1 MTSDTHT
8 GAETHILS
16 MKDLVVVRG
25 DQKLIDHVS
34 ATVTRGHI
42 TLLLGHNGAG
52 KTVLMNCL
60 HGLMTVDSGHIDAP
74 PQKRQKMVFQK
85 PIMLRRSAGQYLK
98 FLCPELDTQQLS
110 GWLARAGLSH
120 RTDTPARALSG
131 GEQQKLALIGAL
143 ASRPN
148 ILFLDEPTAHL
159 DFEATKSIE
168 AMILDAHADGT
179 SILMTSHNRAQAQ
192 RLAQD
197 VLLLDNGRLI
207 EAAPA
212 ARFFTA
218 PANPMARH
226 YLDHV

>member
-1 MTSDTHT
+1 M
-8 GAETHILS
+8 
-16 MKDLVVVRG
+16 
-25 DQKLIDHVS
+25 
-34 ATVTRGHI
+34 
-42 TLLLGHNGAG
+42 
-52 KTVLMNCL
+52 
-60 HGLMTVDSGHIDAP
+60 
-74 PQKRQKMVFQK
+74 
-85 PIMLRRSAGQYLK
+85 
-98 FLCPELDTQQLS
+98 
-110 GWLARAGLSH
+110 
-120 RTDTPARALSG
+120 
-131 GEQQKLALIGAL
+131 IGAL
-143 ASRPN
+143 ASRPD

-179 SILMTSHNRAQAQ
+179 TILMTSHNRSQAQ

-218 PANPMARH
+218 PANPLARH

>member
-1 MTSDTHT
+1 
-8 GAETHILS
+8 
-16 MKDLVVVRG
+16 
-25 DQKLIDHVS
+25 
-34 ATVTRGHI
+34 
-42 TLLLGHNGAG
+42 
-52 KTVLMNCL
+52 
-60 HGLMTVDSGHIDAP
+60 
-74 PQKRQKMVFQK
+74 
-85 PIMLRRSAGQYLK
+85 
-98 FLCPELDTQQLS
+98 
-110 GWLARAGLSH
+110 
-120 RTDTPARALSG
+120 
-131 GEQQKLALIGAL
+131 LIGAL
-143 ASRPN
+143 ASRPD

-218 PANPMARH
+218 PANPLARH

>member
-74 PQKRQKMVFQK
+74 PQ
-85 PIMLRRSAGQYLK
+85 AA
-98 FLCPELDTQQLS
+98 PED
-110 GWLARAGLSH
+110 GLS
-120 RTDTPARALSG
+120 
-131 GEQQKLALIGAL
+131 K
-143 ASRPN
+143 
-148 ILFLDEPTAHL
+148 
-159 DFEATKSIE
+159 
-168 AMILDAHADGT
+168 AD
-179 SILMTSHNRAQAQ
+179 H
-192 RLAQD
+192 
-197 VLLLDNGRLI
+197 
-207 EAAPA
+207 AAPVS
-212 ARFFTA
+212 RTIS
-218 PANPMARH
+218 
-226 YLDHV
+226 